1 VVAQSL
7 IDMCVADNEHRQ
19 SWFRSQISATPLAA
33 QSDRVRN
40 TVKLLSKFQLI
51 NNK

>member
-19 SWFRSQISATPLAA
+19 SWFKLQI
-33 QSDRVRN
+33 
-40 TVKLLSKFQLI
+40 
-51 NNK
+51 